1 MCFTFVRKVRLY
13 AVPQTHKHIQKK
25 TISKEYTMLMNVG
38 CLSEYDKVLHS
49 VDALKSHAKEA
60 KALVYALTEVPEG
73 VLPQK
78 LEEIKDVVQHMH
90 ETEEKL
96 YSQLEKLEAKVQ
108 MKIR

>member
-13 AVPQTHKHIQKK
+13 AVPQTLKHIQKK

-38 CLSEYDKVLHS
+38 CLSEYD
-49 VDALKSHAKEA
+49 
-60 KALVYALTEVPEG
+60 
-73 VLPQK
+73 
-78 LEEIKDVVQHMH
+78 DVVQHMH

-108 MKIR
+108 MKRVIR